1 MLLDDKSLQRVMKEV
16 DVKDLSMAL
25 KGTSEELQV
34 KCFNNVSERV
44 ATLIQ
49 EEMDFMGPV
58 RLRDVEEVQQRI
70 VDVVRSLEEDGEI
83 VISGK
88 GGAEDAL
95 VE

>member
-1 MLLDDKSLQRVMKEV
+1 MRGS
-16 DVKDLSMAL
+16 L
-25 KGTSEELQV
+25 KGTGEEMRNKV
-34 KCFNNVSERV
+34 FNNVSERV
-44 ATLIQ
+44 SQLIQ

-70 VDVVRSLEEDGEI
+70 VDIVRSLEEDGEI

-88 GGAEDAL
+88 GGAEDTL

>member
-1 MLLDDKSLQRVMKEV
+1 LDDKSMQRVLKEV
-16 DVKDLSMAL
+16 DVKDLSMAM
-25 KGTSEELQV
+25 KGTGDEMRTKV
-34 KCFNNVSERV
+34 FNNVSERV
-44 ATLIQ
+44 AELIQ

-88 GGAEDAL
+88 GGAEDTL